1 VVCFQAKATLFATGG
16 RSRVL
21 GNDASRRFCRPPTY
35 ATSEIRPPRMDRTD
49 EWQESDKSWNHL
61 VAVSCPISGT
71 TNLMKVLAR
80 LSVGANYGSQTH
92 VRAERKQAD
101 KKRATEDLFI
111 SALAQDLPH
120 IHPS

>member
-1 VVCFQAKATLFATGG
+1 
-16 RSRVL
+16 
-21 GNDASRRFCRPPTY
+21 
-35 ATSEIRPPRMDRTD
+35 
-49 EWQESDKSWNHL
+49 
-61 VAVSCPISGT
+61 
-71 TNLMKVLAR
+71 MKVLAR

-111 SALAQDLPH
+111 SALAHDLPD